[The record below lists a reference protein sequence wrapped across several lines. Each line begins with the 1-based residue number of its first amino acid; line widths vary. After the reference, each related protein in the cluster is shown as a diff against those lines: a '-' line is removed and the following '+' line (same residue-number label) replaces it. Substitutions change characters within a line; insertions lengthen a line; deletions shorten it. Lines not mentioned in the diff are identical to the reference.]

1 MSEDPAVEARRFAEE
16 TEFGS
21 HPFRGWWRV
30 PVALVA
36 GGWALFQLLLPLPWM
51 TLVESTFARS
61 IHLACAVFLVYLS
74 FPICRHLDHRRWGLL
89 GRLGAWLCAHPTG
102 GTAFWSLALVF
113 GLCNPRP
120 GPEVAFLVPWLRWS
134 IVAVAAAML
143 VQNLAWALIGRR
155 RGWVPRARLVEI
167 VLRPFRSRWIDLVL
181 ACCAVPCVLYLT
193 LNWEDLSERMGAF
206 TTLDLAVGGAMLLF
220 LLEAA
225 RRSLGPALPVI
236 ALLFVGYRLC
246 SGENWFFE
254 WWLKVNEDLAWTI
267 GIQSASFERVIG
279 HLALTTEG
287 VFGTPLAVTTRVVFL
302 FVLLGALMNRAGGGR
317 FFTDIAFAA
326 LGRFR
331 GGAAKAS
338 VLASGMT
345 GMVSGSSIANT
356 VTTGTFTIPLM
367 KRSGY
372 GGVKAGAIEVA
383 ASTNGQLMPPIMGA
397 AAFIIMEY
405 TQVSYVA
412 LMKAAVVPALVA
424 YLGLIYITHLEAC
437 KLGLHGVPKHLLPR
451 FWDTLARGVIHIVP
465 IVVLVGLL
473 IAEFTPE
480 YAVAFAILVEF
491 GVLAWKEGGEALRA
505 GMGWMRALID
515 VLAGWWWGLVDG
527 GRAMMTIS
535 VAVGVAGIVAGIVGL
550 GIGGMIVEVVDI
562 VAGDN
567 VYLLLGLTAIASL
580 LLGFGVPTTANYI
593 IMATL
598 TAPVIVQ
605 LGAEAGLSHDGQALL
620 LAAHLF
626 CFYFGILAD
635 DTPPVGLA
643 AYAAAAISRED
654 PIRTGIQGFVYDL
667 RTAILPFMFIF
678 NVELLL
684 IGVETWYR
692 GLFVFA
698 TAMLGM
704 CAFANLTQ
712 GWFLT
717 RNRWWDWPFF
727 AVVTLLMLRPGLLDA
742 TLIAA
747 GLRDGGAEP
756 LADGWAQAL
765 AFACY
770 AALAAEQWWR
780 ARLSRRT
787 EPASIPR

>member
-1 MSEDPAVEARRFAEE
+1 VRCS
-16 TEFGS
+16 
-21 HPFRGWWRV
+21 W
-30 PVALVA
+30 
-36 GGWALFQLLLPLPWM
+36 
-51 TLVESTFARS
+51 
-61 IHLACAVFLVYLS
+61 S

-338 VLASGMT
+338 VLAS
-345 GMVSGSSIANT
+345 
-356 VTTGTFTIPLM
+356 
-367 KRSGY
+367 
-372 GGVKAGAIEVA
+372 
-383 ASTNGQLMPPIMGA
+383 
-397 AAFIIMEY
+397 
-405 TQVSYVA
+405 
-412 LMKAAVVPALVA
+412 
-424 YLGLIYITHLEAC
+424 
-437 KLGLHGVPKHLLPR
+437 
-451 FWDTLARGVIHIVP
+451 
-465 IVVLVGLL
+465 
-473 IAEFTPE
+473 
-480 YAVAFAILVEF
+480 
-491 GVLAWKEGGEALRA
+491 